1 MFMGTGSDVGKSLIV
16 AGLARAFAN
25 KGLRVAPFKPQNMS
39 NNAAVTE
46 DGGEI
51 GRAQALQARAAR
63 IPASVDMNPVLL
75 KPESDIGSQIII
87 QGKASGRATA
97 RDYHAL
103 KPKLLG
109 AVRES
114 FARLKAQA
122 DLVLVEG
129 AGSPAEINLRS
140 GDIANMGFAIPER
153 VPVVLIADIER
164 GGAIASIVGTLA
176 VLEPDERAAIVG
188 CLVNKVRGDATL
200 FDSGVAEIERRAVPC
215 LGVIPYFA
223 RARDLPPEDSVGL
236 EARHAG
242 KAGAIKIRVPRLPR
256 IANTD
261 DLDPLAAEP
270 DVDLA
275 MLEPGDRVAAG
286 QPVVVVETAKSA
298 TEIEAPAAGVLEA
311 VHAEVGAEVGTGGL
325 LGMIRAQ
332 GETAAPRVEAPV
344 SVAAGRIRVSPAAR
358 RAARVRGIDLATLKP
373 TSPSGRIK
381 LRDLGIAAGQTAAAA
396 PLAARV
402 KPGGAGAPV
411 VLLHGFAGD
420 SSAWG
425 PMLARLR
432 SGATTIA
439 IDLPGHGQS
448 PLDWP
453 LDSPTGPEALA
464 RAVAAHLR
472 AAGIGEAHLVGHS
485 LGGAVAMALA
495 AGGQLRTR
503 SLALLAP
510 AGLGAQ
516 VDTDCID
523 GLVRATR
530 AEALAAWLRELVADA
545 ALIDRDFL
553 AMAMQARSRPGLLAA
568 QRAIAS
574 NLFAQRTQL
583 FDCRPMLARID
594 APVKIVW
601 GLADRIIPWQH
612 AMGLSGREALHLLP
626 GVGHLPHLEASAM
639 SARLVDELVRSAR

>member
-1 MFMGTGSDVGKSLIV
+1 MPAKAIMFMGTGSDVGKSLIV

-188 CLVNKVRGDATL
+188 CLVNKFRGDATL

-236 EARHAG
+236 EARQAG

-275 MLEPGDRVAAG
+275 MLEPGDALPGDCDVVLLPGSKATIGDLAALRENGWDIDIAAHRRRGGWIVGLCGGYQMLGRKIADPSGLEGPAQEAAG
-286 QPVVVVETAKSA
+286 
-298 TEIEAPAAGVLEA
+298 L
-311 VHAEVGAEVGTGGL
+311 GL
-325 LGMIRAQ
+325 LDATTVLAREKILR
-332 GETAAPRVEAPV
+332 RVD
-344 SVAAGRIRVSPAAR
+344 S
-358 RAARVRGIDLATLKP
+358 
-373 TSPSGRIK
+373 
-381 LRDLGIAAGQTAAAA
+381 RDAI
-396 PLAARV
+396 
-402 KPGGAGAPV
+402 AGAPIAGYEIHLGETWSNEAP
-411 VLLHGFAGD
+411 LLSLDGVAEGARSDDGRVIGSYIHGLFASD
-420 SSAWG
+420 RYRA
-425 PMLARLR
+425 AFLR
-432 SGATTIA
+432 
-439 IDLPGHGQS
+439 QVR
-448 PLDWP
+448 
-453 LDSPTGPEALA
+453 A
-464 RAVAAHLR
+464 RADS
-472 AAGIGEAHLVGHS
+472 G
-485 LGGAVAMALA
+485 LA
-495 AGGQLRTR
+495 F
-503 SLALLAP
+503 
-510 AGLGAQ
+510 
-516 VDTDCID
+516 
-523 GLVRATR
+523 
-530 AEALAAWLRELVADA
+530 E
-545 ALIDRDFL
+545 
-553 AMAMQARSRPGLLAA
+553 
-568 QRAIAS
+568 
-574 NLFAQRTQL
+574 
-583 FDCRPMLARID
+583 ARID
-594 APVKIVW
+594 ATLDA
-601 GLADRIIPWQH
+601 LAAHIAKEVDLDR
-612 AMGLSGREALHLLP
+612 LLE
-626 GVGHLPHLEASAM
+626 L
-639 SARLVDELVRSAR
+639 AR